1 MKSQCQ
7 KKPQYPLAIVPG
19 SPPCGG
25 EPPCCLPPI
34 APKFSK
40 GAGELG
46 GEKPPYIGGRFTIL
60 PPTIS
65 TIFGPRSLPPMG
77 GRQLPPIAIWGEGI
91 FMFNRWGGATEN
103 LPPIMGGSNL
113 CRWGWGGDS
122 PAMRGRL
129 FHVRFRWGGEKCGRG
144 EIQKSA
150 PPPKW
155 GGYQE
160 LWFHREGTDFEYQ
173 YY

>member
-1 MKSQCQ
+1 MYL
-7 KKPQYPLAIVPG
+7 KKVP
-19 SPPCGG
+19 
-25 EPPCCLPPI
+25 EILFLPNLDDFIDFHQIYRIWNADFFDTPHV
-34 APKFSK
+34 SDH
-40 GAGELG
+40 
-46 GEKPPYIGGRFTIL
+46 IGGRFTIL

-103 LPPIMGGSNL
+103 LPPIMGGSNF
-113 CRWGWGGDS
+113 CRWGWGGDN

-150 PPPKW
+150 PPQS
-155 GGYQE
+155 GGDTRNYGLCRDQSR
-160 LWFHREGTDFEYQ
+160 HRA
-173 YY
+173 